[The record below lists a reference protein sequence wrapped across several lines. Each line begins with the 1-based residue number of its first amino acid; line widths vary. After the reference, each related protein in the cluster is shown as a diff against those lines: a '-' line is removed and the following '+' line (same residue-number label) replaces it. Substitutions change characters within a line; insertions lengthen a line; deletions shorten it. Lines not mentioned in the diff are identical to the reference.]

1 MSIEVRERR
10 EVLGAIG
17 NAVMGTEILTA
28 FILAQQELAT
38 YER

>member
-1 MSIEVRERR
+1 MSVEVRERR

-17 NAVMGTEILTA
+17 NAVIGTKILTA
-28 FILAQQELAT
+28 FMLAQQELAS